1 MLLVVDL
8 LVIASPASSVHLAT
22 AIVLVVPVMLL
33 SASIILVL
41 VPLVSRIAVVVLRVM
56 HSTVSMR
63 IVVIIIAVILPSLAT
78 SPRGTASTASA
89 VSTIPAV
96 L

>member
-56 HSTVSMR
+56 HSTVSML
-63 IVVIIIAVILPSLAT
+63 IIIIIIAVILPSLAT
-78 SPRGTASTASA
+78 SPRGTASA